1 MKVRNLV
8 VFDMDGVLVDVSE
21 SYRDTVRQT
30 ARLFFKG
37 ARSWQ
42 ELPDPLFPLSDLAKV
57 KQTGGLN
64 NDWDL
69 TCRVINLLFTLVEGY
84 TASNDPDP
92 WFRHRTTITQ
102 SDVAT
107 LSQYL
112 ARTTNPLTALLKEHA
127 KAEHEFVTD
136 LLTADVGSG
145 NVIKQIFQEIY
156 LGKDLFESTYS
167 IPARAYDGQ
176 GLINKEKLLVD
187 HAVLEH
193 LARHNILA
201 IATGRPKAEAEY
213 PLDVFDIGKYFSVVY
228 TLDDCI
234 EEEKRILKQQKKKV
248 SLSKPNPYMLDKI
261 SEDKKG
267 QPSEFFYI
275 GDMPDDMVA
284 ASRSADGFKGIGI
297 LVSAPDK
304 ISLKEELLRADA
316 DYIVEDFE
324 GLMEI
329 LKTDL

>member
-8 VFDMDGVLVDVSE
+8 VFDMDGVIINVSE

-42 ELPDPLFPLSDLAKV
+42 ELPNPLFPLSDLAKV

-69 TCRVINLLFTLVEGY
+69 TCRVIHFLFSLVEGY
-84 TASNDPDP
+84 TASDNPDP
-92 WFRHRTTITQ
+92 WVRHRTTITQ
-102 SDVAT
+102 CDVAT
-107 LSQYL
+107 LSKYL
-112 ARTTNPLTALLKEHA
+112 TSTTNPLTALLKEHG
-127 KAEHEFVTD
+127 KPEHEFVTN
-136 LLTADVGSG
+136 LFTGDVGSG

-156 LGKDLFESTYS
+156 LGKDLFESTYGL
-167 IPARAYDGQ
+167 PVNAYDGQ
-176 GLINKEKLLVD
+176 GLINKEKLLID
-187 HAVLEH
+187 HCILEH
-193 LARHNILA
+193 LAGNNIMA
-201 IATGRPKAEAEY
+201 IATGRPGAEADY
-213 PLDVFDIGKYFSVVY
+213 PLDAFGIRKYFSVVY

-234 EEEKRILKQQKKKV
+234 EEEKKILKQQKKKV
-248 SLSKPNPYMLDKI
+248 SLSKPHPYMLDKI
-261 SEDKKG
+261 SEDIKD
-267 QPSEFFYI
+267 QLSELFYI

-304 ISLKEELLRADA
+304 NSLKEELLRAGA

-324 GLMEI
+324 GLMKI